1 MCERED
7 EISPSVTRGLPP
19 RNEPHSAQM
28 EVLDMDLVERAGS
41 DDVEAAVSD
50 DVEGIDSTDV
60 DGTGSGDVVEVDSYV
75 ARGTKSDDV
84 EGTMPE
90 TVSDNVDDSLEF
102 SFAM

>member
-1 MCERED
+1 
-7 EISPSVTRGLPP
+7 
-19 RNEPHSAQM
+19 
-28 EVLDMDLVERAGS
+28 
-41 DDVEAAVSD
+41 
-50 DVEGIDSTDV
+50 V
-60 DGTGSGDVVEVDSYV
+60 DGTGSGDVEEVDSYV

>member
-1 MCERED
+1 MEGL
-7 EISPSVTRGLPP
+7 ISSSLS
-19 RNEPHSAQM
+19 H
-28 EVLDMDLVERAGS
+28 
-41 DDVEAAVSD
+41 
-50 DVEGIDSTDV
+50 
-60 DGTGSGDVVEVDSYV
+60 V